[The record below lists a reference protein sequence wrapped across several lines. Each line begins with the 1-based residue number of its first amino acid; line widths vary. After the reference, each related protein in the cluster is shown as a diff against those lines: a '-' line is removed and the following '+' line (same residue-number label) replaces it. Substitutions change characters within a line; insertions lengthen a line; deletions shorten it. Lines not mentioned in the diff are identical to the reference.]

1 MPSSAAIR
9 YHSLFALRGKA
20 LRRYRE
26 FVVFHPYVMP
36 AYLIAYQRKLGG
48 GDAADEA
55 GEPPAVV
62 VKDFGDKYEVMM
74 SRCQLTG
81 KSALKPGVFT
91 AADVGSAI
99 RIRGDESALLWRAGE
114 LRVDGAPR
122 TVYWGALVRPEDVD
136 DATITEVDQQSFGT
150 VALSN
155 GVTFQN
161 PPAPPQPLPARF
173 RQTADGRWKIRNRD
187 EVRRIRLGDSG
198 AEGRLSRLK

>member
-1 MPSSAAIR
+1 MAARRDSNSVPLPPIR
-9 YHSLFALRGKA
+9 WWAFQPESL
-20 LRRYRE
+20 
-26 FVVFHPYVMP
+26 
-36 AYLIAYQRKLGG
+36 
-48 GDAADEA
+48 
-55 GEPPAVV
+55 
-62 VKDFGDKYEVMM
+62 
-74 SRCQLTG
+74 
-81 KSALKPGVFT
+81 
-91 AADVGSAI
+91 
-99 RIRGDESALLWRAGE
+99 
-114 LRVDGAPR
+114 
-122 TVYWGALVRPEDVD
+122 VYWGALVRPEDVD